1 MIRRRGRPRHPDILT
16 PREWEVLS
24 LVRRGDSNSQ
34 IGRRL
39 GISFAGAKYHVAEI
53 MSKLGVHSRQE
64 AAMLLSSG
72 EGALTISN
80 GNGHAFAGSNGSNGG
95 QVYNRGVDNRP
106 VGMFD
111 SGVGGLTV
119 WRAARKLLPHE
130 SLIFLADSGHVPYGE
145 KSPDELRDLTSR
157 ITRFLLSHDVKLI
170 VVACNTA
177 TVHAIN
183 HLRESF
189 PDTPFVGVVP
199 VVKTLARLT
208 HSGTIG
214 VLSTPATSKSPYLAG
229 LIEQFAHD
237 KTVINVGCEG
247 LEDLVEAGDV
257 RTARVNSLLE
267 QHLAPIIGSE
277 ADVVGLGCTHYPFL
291 RQRIKRILG
300 PGVRVYDPSRPV
312 ARRVRQLLSQ
322 RGALADNA
330 SPEFSFYTTGD
341 PKLFGRV
348 ASKLLRMPVD
358 DVGYADLAAYG
369 QQPSKVAQAS

>member
-72 EGALTISN
+72 EGAEYVPHGWSRPERV
-80 GNGHAFAGSNGSNGG
+80 S
-95 QVYNRGVDNRP
+95 YNQGVDNRP

-111 SGVGGLTV
+111 SGVGGLTI
-119 WRAARKLLPHE
+119 WRATRKLLPDE
-130 SLIFLADSGHVPYGE
+130 SLVFLADSGHVPYGE

-157 ITRFLLSHDVKLI
+157 ITRFLLSHDAKLI

-183 HLRESF
+183 HLRETF

-208 HSGTIG
+208 RSGTIG
-214 VLSTPATSKSPYLAG
+214 VLSTPATSRSPYLAG

-237 KTVINVGCEG
+237 KKVINVGCDG

-257 RTARVNSLLE
+257 RTSKVNELLE

-312 ARRVRQLLSQ
+312 ARRVRQLLVQ
-322 RGALADNA
+322 RGQLAENPKPA
-330 SPEFSFYTTGD
+330 FSFHTTGD
-341 PKLFGRV
+341 PALFARV
-348 ASKLLRMPVD
+348 SSSLLRMPIE
-358 DVGYADLAAYG
+358 DVGYVDLARYG
-369 QQPSKVAQAS
+369 EQATKVARAS

>member
-1 MIRRRGRPRHPDILT
+1 MARRRGRPRHPDILT

-72 EGALTISN
+72 EGAQTASN
-80 GNGHAFAGSNGSNGG
+80 GHHSTNGWAREARVCDN
-95 QVYNRGVDNRP
+95 QGVDNRP
-106 VGMFD
+106 IGMFD

-157 ITRFLLSHDVKLI
+157 ITRFLLSKDVKLI

-177 TVHAIN
+177 TVHAIT
-183 HLRESF
+183 HLREAF
-189 PDTPFVGVVP
+189 PELPFVGVVP

-208 HSGTIG
+208 HTGTIA
-214 VLSTPATSKSPYLAG
+214 VLSTPTTSRSPYLAG
-229 LIEQFAHD
+229 LFEQFAADMH
-237 KTVINVGCEG
+237 VINVGCDG
-247 LEDLVEAGDV
+247 LEDLVESGDIGTSKA
-257 RTARVNSLLE
+257 TALLE
-267 QHLAPIIGSE
+267 RHLAPIVGSE

-312 ARRVRQLLSQ
+312 ARRVRQLLAE
-322 RGALADNA
+322 REVLGDNA
-330 SPEFSFYTTGD
+330 VPEYSFYTTGD
-341 PKLFGRV
+341 PGLFGRV
-348 ASKLLRMPVD
+348 SSKLLRMPVK
-358 DVGYADLAAYG
+358 DVAYVDLDAYG
-369 QQPSKVAQAS
+369 ARPAVTARAS

>member
-1 MIRRRGRPRHPDILT
+1 VLT
-16 PREWEVLS
+16 

-72 EGALTISN
+72 EGALSAT
-80 GNGHAFAGSNGSNGG
+80 NGHPSPNGWANEGRVCDNQS
-95 QVYNRGVDNRP
+95 VDNRP
-106 VGMFD
+106 IGMFD

-130 SLIFLADSGHVPYGE
+130 SLVFLADSGHVPYGE

-157 ITRFLLSHDVKLI
+157 ITRFLLSKDVKLV

-177 TVHAIN
+177 TVHAIT
-183 HLRESF
+183 HLRETF
-189 PDTPFVGVVP
+189 PDLPFVGVVP

-208 HSGTIG
+208 HTGTIA
-214 VLSTPATSKSPYLAG
+214 VLSTPATSRSPYLAG
-229 LIEQFAHD
+229 LFEQFAADMH
-237 KTVINVGCEG
+237 VINVGCDG

-257 RTARVNSLLE
+257 RTSKTTALLE
-267 QHLAPIIGSE
+267 EHLAPIIGSE

-312 ARRVRQLLSQ
+312 ARRVRQLLAQ
-322 RGALADNA
+322 RDALADNA
-330 SPEFSFYTTGD
+330 SPEYSFYTTGD
-341 PKLFGRV
+341 PALFGRV
-348 ASKLLRMPVD
+348 SSKLLRMPVE
-358 DVGYADLAAYG
+358 DVGHVDLAEYG
-369 QQPSKVAQAS
+369 EKPTVKAKAS